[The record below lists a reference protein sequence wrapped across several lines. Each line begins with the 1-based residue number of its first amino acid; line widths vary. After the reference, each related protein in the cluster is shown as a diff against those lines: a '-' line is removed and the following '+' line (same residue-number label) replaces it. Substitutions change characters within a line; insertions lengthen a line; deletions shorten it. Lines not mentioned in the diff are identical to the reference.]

1 MIGSLAEQY
10 YNLVWRAVREGLNVF
25 SDIWGEAPR
34 TLRDLYKFASTHES
48 DSVALRFYVSALF
61 TASRLLAEIV
71 DSLSELPE
79 ACEWIYGPARETVAL
94 AEALLRDTRQEVAL
108 YTSGRPYAL
117 LLERVLK
124 ALRETAQGV
133 VECCERGGVKEC
145 LG

>member
-10 YNLVWRAVREGLNVF
+10 YNLVWRAVREGLDVF

-34 TLRDLYKFASTHES
+34 MLKELYRLASSNKS

-61 TASRLLAEIV
+61 AASRMLSEIA
-71 DSLSELPE
+71 DSLPELPE
-79 ACEWIYGPARETVAL
+79 ACEWIHGPAAEAESL
-94 AEALLRDTRQEVAL
+94 AKALLRDTRQEVAL
-108 YTSGRPYAL
+108 YASGRHYAL

-124 ALRETAQGV
+124 ALREVAQGV
-133 VECCERGGVKEC
+133 VECCERGGAQEC